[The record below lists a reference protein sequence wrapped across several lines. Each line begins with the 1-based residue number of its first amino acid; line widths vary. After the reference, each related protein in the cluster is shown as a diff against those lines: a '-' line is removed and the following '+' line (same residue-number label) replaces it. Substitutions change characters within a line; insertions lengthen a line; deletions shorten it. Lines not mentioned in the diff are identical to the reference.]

1 MRTYSL
7 TTIVVLAVT
16 SFVSAETHTVVAYG
30 GFFAPEE
37 VVVRSGDTI
46 DWQLA
51 AGNHTVT
58 SGDPCTA
65 DGLFDSPLNGGNPTF
80 TWTVPANASG
90 TIAYFCDP
98 HCSTGMVGT
107 IRVIDEAAV
116 LDVPGD
122 YPTIADAIDAA
133 NVDDIIYI
141 AAGTYYETNLTLGA
155 ADITLRGEANADGT
169 PAVTIDAQQQGRV
182 FEMVGGGPP
191 PGIAGLVVF
200 DTLIITGG
208 AVNGNGGGVSITNCS
223 PTFLNCTIT
232 QNSCTGNGGGVFVRH
247 NGAGTPWARA
257 EPKFIGCTIIGNNA
271 QDGGG
276 LFSSSSGFGVGAQ
289 PTLVGCVVTEN
300 TASNGVGGIRHATSP
315 GQTTVVNSIIC
326 GNVPSQIAGSVILD
340 ANSCAA
346 FTCVDDDGDGLPDG
360 CQGDEDGILHVPDEY
375 ATILIALQNAS
386 DGNTIAIAAGTY
398 LLEGNG
404 LEFTSG
410 ISLSI
415 IGDTHTDGTP
425 AVILDGQLSGAYGIS
440 VSNPTGQTVIE
451 NIHIVGCQNP
461 LVVQYCSVL
470 VTNCIIENGSGNYG
484 GVVLSSCVATLNA
497 CSVIGNSGTF
507 GGGISVID
515 VNGPS
520 SEVSLIDCVI
530 EDNYGAYPLYAV
542 GGIGLHNGHT
552 TITNCTVKNNIGGG
566 IGGVGILSDA
576 TATMADTTV
585 CGNVGYKGNT
595 TQISGDYTDNGGNT
609 VADECAAD
617 CAGDLDGDGVV
628 SVDDL
633 LALLAAYQ
641 TTGGGDCDGDG
652 DTDVDDLLILIGA
665 WGPCNA

>member
-1 MRTYSL
+1 MRMYSL

-16 SFVSAETHTVVAYG
+16 SFVSAETHTVWAYG

-200 DTLIITGG
+200 DTLVITGG

-257 EPKFIGCTIIGNNA
+257 EPKFIGCTIIGNEA

-276 LFSSSSGFGVGAQ
+276 MLSSSNGFGAGAQ
-289 PTLVGCVVTEN
+289 PSLDGCIVTEN
-300 TASNGVGGIRHATSP
+300 TASKGIGGIRHATSP
-315 GQTTVVNSIIC
+315 GQTTVINSIIC
-326 GNVPSQIAGSVILD
+326 GNVPSQIAGSVVLD

-425 AVILDGQLSGAYGIS
+425 AVILDGQLSGANGIS
-440 VSNPTGQTVIE
+440 VSNSTGQTVIE
-451 NIHIVGCQNP
+451 NIHIVGCNNP
-461 LVVQYCSVL
+461 LGVVNSSVL
-470 VTNCIIENGSGNYG
+470 VTNCIIENSSGYYG
-484 GVVLSSCVATLNA
+484 GVMLSSCVATLNA
-497 CSVIGNSGTF
+497 CSVIGNNGTF
-507 GGGISVID
+507 GGGITVID
-515 VNGPS
+515 QMGNDAS

-530 EDNYGAYPLYAV
+530 EDNYGAYPGYAV
-542 GGIGLHNGHT
+542 GGITLYHGHT
-552 TITNCTVKNNIGGG
+552 TITSCTVKNNTGGG
-566 IGGVGILSDA
+566 IGGVGILADA

-595 TQISGDYTDNGGNT
+595 TQISGDYTDNGGNCIEDSCDDCVDCPGDFDSSGT
-609 VADECAAD
+609 VDVSD
-617 CAGDLDGDGVV
+617 LLLVIGSWGDPYDVGDL
-628 SVDDL
+628 L
-633 LALLAAYQ
+633 LVISL
-641 TTGGGDCDGDG
+641 
-652 DTDVDDLLILIGA
+652 
-665 WGPCNA
+665 WGNSCS